1 MIMMP
6 EEEEGRG
13 ENITCRSGR
22 SCCKLQQ
29 ANDHGE
35 AKTSAAAAAAA
46 AAVATAV
53 AAANEN
59 KTAVTLLQVATDKKV
74 ED

>member
-13 ENITCRSGR
+13 NITCRSGR

-53 AAANEN
+53 AAAKEN
-59 KTAVTLLQVATDKKV
+59 KTAVTLLHVATDKKV